1 MSGTISTINP
11 IAVTNHRNSTETEAT
26 AIKMKYLIP
35 KNWHYILIAALVSW
49 NSLSFANNHPDTA
62 PSHHA
67 TAAECLGIS
76 ESNLPNSDFGHCSPS
91 ISAIFPPQSV
101 AAEFN
106 TASPHDD
113 IDDLYQF
120 HLYLREKKPPRFPFT
135 PNQQVNSA

>member
-1 MSGTISTINP
+1 MSGTISTTNT
-11 IAVTNHRNSTETEAT
+11 IAVANHQNSTETEA
-26 AIKMKYLIP
+26 AAKEMKYHIL

-49 NSLSFANNHPDTA
+49 NSQSFANNHLNTV
-62 PSHHA
+62 PSHHT
-67 TAAECLGIS
+67 TAVECMGIS
-76 ESNLPNSDFGHCSPS
+76 ESNLPSSDFGHCSPS

-101 AAEFN
+101 SAEFIA
-106 TASPHDD
+106 ASPHDD